1 MARRPVKGLVA
12 MVIGGGLLWGE
23 ILSGPV
29 PGWAFSWDVVIRR
42 VNYSLEYFTV
52 DEGGTALGARGGTL
66 YRIIDQG
73 DDIEKI
79 HGFRESIQGI
89 HVLRNGVIIVSTD
102 RDRWNPHTPCRI
114 YRSRDHGATFTRIKT
129 VRAGCALWWSLASDR
144 HDHLYLGEYGPRGR
158 DQSKTV
164 WKTTDGGETWEEV
177 FRAPNIDGVHI
188 HCVAVDPYTDF
199 VWVIHGDTPFQGTYL
214 SEDGGMTW
222 TYVRYA
228 QSTSVAFTEDAIFWG
243 EDTYRGA
250 VTRYDRKTRR
260 FQTVLDASQ
269 QGAYGGSIYSMAV
282 GPSGRIFVPMV
293 KYVEQSH
300 VPTLW
305 VGDGWNWELLM
316 RIYNPPKGEGGF
328 LHISNPDQY
337 GNLYIRGFKIT
348 ERSRLSS
355 QNRTYVLQVE
365 NGIDGVT
372 LSANYPNPFNIA
384 TTIRFALPS
393 RSDVELAIFNLAG
406 QQVATLVEGVRE
418 AGTYTVRW
426 DGRDDSGRE
435 LASGVYLYRLQ
446 TSDGRQMETRKLL
459 LLR

>member
-1 MARRPVKGLVA
+1 
-12 MVIGGGLLWGE
+12 
-23 ILSGPV
+23 
-29 PGWAFSWDVVIRR
+29 
-42 VNYSLEYFTV
+42 
-52 DEGGTALGARGGTL
+52 
-66 YRIIDQG
+66 
-73 DDIEKI
+73 
-79 HGFRESIQGI
+79 
-89 HVLRNGVIIVSTD
+89 
-102 RDRWNPHTPCRI
+102 
-114 YRSRDHGATFTRIKT
+114 
-129 VRAGCALWWSLASDR
+129 
-144 HDHLYLGEYGPRGR
+144 
-158 DQSKTV
+158 
-164 WKTTDGGETWEEV
+164 
-177 FRAPNIDGVHI
+177 
-188 HCVAVDPYTDF
+188 
-199 VWVIHGDTPFQGTYL
+199 
-214 SEDGGMTW
+214 
-222 TYVRYA
+222 
-228 QSTSVAFTEDAIFWG
+228 
-243 EDTYRGA
+243 
-250 VTRYDRKTRR
+250 
-260 FQTVLDASQ
+260 
-269 QGAYGGSIYSMAV
+269 
-282 GPSGRIFVPMV
+282 
-293 KYVEQSH
+293 
-300 VPTLW
+300 
-305 VGDGWNWELLM
+305 M